1 MLLKYTYLYPGTDVR
16 VPRTYTCGQM
26 VCIRFQN
33 NLNNYIVGVQTT
45 HDVRMDTQSLSV
57 FASKTILMI
66 QNILKQILRQSSC
79 HKIYLIYFNNVV
91 HVNIL
96 ADEVQRLYFYIFIAL
111 LISNIDMTRNMYK
124 TFIFIT
130 HILYYHTHYFTNS
143 LTVTY
148 DNSLNYTFIRP
159 AVISFCISH
168 SLLPLSILKRP
179 LSPHAVFQELTHNQ

>member
-1 MLLKYTYLYPGTDVR
+1 MK
-16 VPRTYTCGQM
+16 
-26 VCIRFQN
+26 
-33 NLNNYIVGVQTT
+33 
-45 HDVRMDTQSLSV
+45 
-57 FASKTILMI
+57 
-66 QNILKQILRQSSC
+66 
-79 HKIYLIYFNNVV
+79 
-91 HVNIL
+91 
-96 ADEVQRLYFYIFIAL
+96 
-111 LISNIDMTRNMYK
+111 RNMYE

-130 HILYYHTHYFTNS
+130 QILYYHTHYFTYS